1 MLRNQSSD
9 DLDRIKSE
17 ISILKEVQLNLTHK
31 NIKLKSTNTHL
42 KMKYENV

>member
-9 DLDRIKSE
+9 DMERIRSE

-31 NIKLKSTNTHL
+31 NLKLKNTNTHL
-42 KMKYENV
+42 KMKFENV